1 MYTDQSTQHFFFS
14 FSIIKISCDYTKK
27 KLKIYFSFSD
37 IGHSSFGSCQQP
49 ICQLR
54 GDESTKKMYPESNPI
69 PVLLLFLSIFIHAI
83 ATSETI
89 ENETKLFHYPNVYRN
104 ETIYDEFFGI
114 KVSEKFYFFKKQKFI
129 THTHTHT

>member
-1 MYTDQSTQHFFFS
+1 MITQ
-14 FSIIKISCDYTKK
+14 K
-27 KLKIYFSFSD
+27 KLKIHFPFSD
-37 IGHSSFGSCQQP
+37 IGHYSFGSCQQP

-54 GDESTKKMYPESNPI
+54 EDESKKMYPESNRI
-69 PVLLLFLSIFIHAI
+69 LVLLILSIFIHATATT

-129 THTHTHT
+129 THTHT